1 MEYSYPLNPDWTT
14 EEMTIVMQFLEAI
27 ERAYEKGIDTL
38 ELKEKYRAFKQV
50 VPAKGEEKRIGID
63 FEKASGYSAYKVMQL
78 VKNATTSKIKM
89 QP

>member
-14 EEMTIVMQFLEAI
+14 EEMTIVVQFLEAI

-50 VPAKGEEKRIGID
+50 VPAKGEEK
-63 FEKASGYSAYKVMQL
+63 
-78 VKNATTSKIKM
+78 
-89 QP
+89 

>member
-14 EEMTIVMQFLEAI
+14 EEMTIVVQFLEAI

-63 FEKASGYSAYKVMQL
+63 FVKASGYSAYKVMQL

>member
-1 MEYSYPLNPDWTT
+1 
-14 EEMTIVMQFLEAI
+14 
-27 ERAYEKGIDTL
+27 
-38 ELKEKYRAFKQV
+38 

>member
-14 EEMTIVMQFLEAI
+14 EEMTIVVQFLEAI

-63 FEKASGYSAYKVMQL
+63 FEKVSGYSAYKVMQL

>member
-14 EEMTIVMQFLEAI
+14 EEMTIVVQFLEAI
-27 ERAYEKGIDTL
+27 ERTYEKGIDTL
-38 ELKEKYRAFKQV
+38 ELKEKYHNFKQV
-50 VPAKGEEKRIGID
+50 VPSKGEEKRLGLD

-78 VKNATTSKIKM
+78 VKDATTSKIKM

>member
-1 MEYSYPLNPDWTT
+1 
-14 EEMTIVMQFLEAI
+14 
-27 ERAYEKGIDTL
+27 AYEKGIETQ

-50 VPAKGEEKRIGID
+50 VPSKGEEKRLGAD

-78 VKNATTSKIKM
+78 VKNATTSKVKM

>member
-14 EEMTIVMQFLEAI
+14 EEMTIVVQFLEAI

-50 VPAKGEEKRIGID
+50 VPSKGEEKRLGAD
-63 FEKASGYSAYKVMQL
+63 FEKA
-78 VKNATTSKIKM
+78 
-89 QP
+89 

>member
-14 EEMTIVMQFLEAI
+14 EEMTIVVQFLEAI

-63 FEKASGYSAYKVMQL
+63 FGKASGYSAYKVMQL